1 MNSTTELVKSITIGN
16 VTIELRDPDFIDA
29 FWIGQKEVFRFLNAA
44 WLKLH
49 DTDRIMSPLLV
60 GPPGCGKTTLACS
73 VAQAFKRPV
82 YLINCTSDMRPE
94 DLLITPVLSSDQQ
107 VVYRASSLVSAMVN
121 GGICILDEANR
132 MNEKSWAS
140 LASLLDDRRYI
151 ESIIAGVKISAH
163 PEFRIVATMNDD
175 SSTFNLPEYIESRL
189 KPVLEVDF
197 PKEEELM
204 EIISHHLPRA
214 NDDLL
219 NAVIRYLKE
228 KRESRSI
235 DEYSIRD
242 AIQITRYSQKF
253 SADEMPVDA
262 VAKKIIKIQDR
273 KLENLV
279 SMLSNLDHPSRGLK
293 NS

>member
-1 MNSTTELVKSITIGN
+1 MENDSEFVRSITIGN
-16 VTIELRDPDFIDA
+16 VTIDLREPDVIDA
-29 FWIGQKEVFRFLNAA
+29 FWIGQKEVYRLLCAA
-44 WLKLH
+44 WLKLN

-73 VAQAFKRPV
+73 VAQDFNRPI

-94 DLLITPVLSSDQQ
+94 DLLITPVLSSEQK

-132 MNEKSWAS
+132 MTEKSWAS

-189 KPVLEVDF
+189 KPILEVEF
-197 PKEEELM
+197 PREEELL
-204 EIISHHLPRA
+204 EIIRHHLPLVPE
-214 NDDLL
+214 DLV
-219 NAVIRYLKE
+219 NAVVIYLKE
-228 KRESRSI
+228 KKESRSI
-235 DEYSIRD
+235 DDFSIRD
-242 AIQITRYSQKF
+242 AIQITRYAQKF
-253 SADEMPVDA
+253 PPENKMTIDSIARRVIKVRDTGHQNFRIQFA
-262 VAKKIIKIQDR
+262 V
-273 KLENLV
+273 
-279 SMLSNLDHPSRGLK
+279 
-293 NS
+293 

>member
-1 MNSTTELVKSITIGN
+1 MENDSEFVRSITIGN
-16 VTIELRDPDFIDA
+16 VTIDLREPDVIDA
-29 FWIGQKEVFRFLNAA
+29 FWIGQKEVYRLLCAA
-44 WLKLH
+44 WLKMN

-73 VAQAFKRPV
+73 VAQDFNRPI

-94 DLLITPVLSSDQQ
+94 DLLITPVLSSEQK

-132 MNEKSWAS
+132 MTEKSWAS

-189 KPVLEVDF
+189 KPILEVEF
-197 PKEEELM
+197 PREEELL
-204 EIISHHLPRA
+204 EIIRHHLPLVPE
-214 NDDLL
+214 DLV
-219 NAVIRYLKE
+219 NAVVIYLKE
-228 KRESRSI
+228 KKESRSI
-235 DEYSIRD
+235 DDFSIRD
-242 AIQITRYSQKF
+242 AIQITRYAQKF
-253 SADEMPVDA
+253 PPENKMTIDSIARRVIKVRDTGHQNFRIQFA
-262 VAKKIIKIQDR
+262 V
-273 KLENLV
+273 
-279 SMLSNLDHPSRGLK
+279 
-293 NS
+293 